1 MSVRSRRRLAA
12 SRQKTFCHQT
22 AMSSQRL
29 SVNDSHSPSTP
40 LRRSADRR
48 VDALLTE
55 IQACRVC
62 EAHLPL
68 GPRPIVRISPSAR
81 ILMVGQAPGL
91 KVHESGIPWH
101 DASGKRLREW
111 LGVEESVFY
120 DARRFAIVPM
130 GLCYPGRGRSG
141 DLPPRPECAPL
152 WHERILWSMPQI
164 KLTIL
169 IGQYALAKYLGER
182 RQATLTETVAA
193 WKSYAPKFITLPHPS
208 PRNQNW
214 LKQNS
219 WFDREIIPM
228 LRKRV
233 ADALA

>member
-1 MSVRSRRRLAA
+1 
-12 SRQKTFCHQT
+12 
-22 AMSSQRL
+22 MSSKRL
-29 SVNDSHSPSTP
+29 SANDSHLPSTP
-40 LRRSADRR
+40 LRRSAASR
-48 VDALLTE
+48 VDALRTE

-111 LGVEESVFY
+111 LGVEESLFY

-130 GLCYPGRGRSG
+130 GLCYPGRARSG

-152 WHERILWSMPQI
+152 WHERILSSMPQI
-164 KLTIL
+164 RLTIL
-169 IGQYALAKYLGER
+169 IGQYALARYLGER

-193 WKSYAPKFITLPHPS
+193 WKSYAPQFITLPHPS

-214 LKQNS
+214 LKQNP
-219 WFDREIIPM
+219 WFSQEVLPM
-228 LRKRV
+228 VRKQVRL
-233 ADALA
+233 ALG

>member
-1 MSVRSRRRLAA
+1 MS
-12 SRQKTFCHQT
+12 T
-22 AMSSQRL
+22 QRL
-29 SVNDSHSPSTP
+29 FANDSPLPTTP
-40 LRRSADRR
+40 LRRSSASR
-48 VDALLTE
+48 VDALLSE

-152 WHERILWSMPQI
+152 WHERILSSLPHI
-164 KLTIL
+164 RLTIL

-182 RQATLTETVAA
+182 RQANLTETVA
-193 WKSYAPKFITLPHPS
+193 
-208 PRNQNW
+208 
-214 LKQNS
+214 
-219 WFDREIIPM
+219 
-228 LRKRV
+228 
-233 ADALA
+233 

>member
-1 MSVRSRRRLAA
+1 MTGRRQGAI
-12 SRQKTFCHQT
+12 HNQT
-22 AMSSQRL
+22 AMSTQRL
-29 SVNDSHSPSTP
+29 FANDSPLPTTP
-40 LRRSADRR
+40 LRRSSASR
-48 VDALLTE
+48 VDALLSE

-130 GLCYPGRGRSG
+130 GLCYPGRGHSG

-152 WHERILWSMPQI
+152 WHERILSSLPHI
-164 KLTIL
+164 RLTIL

-182 RQATLTETVAA
+182 RQTTLTETVAA
-193 WKSYAPKFITLPHPS
+193 WKSYAPQFITLPHPS

-214 LKQNS
+214 LKQNP
-219 WFDREIIPM
+219 WFDREIVPM
-228 LRKRV
+228 LRKHV